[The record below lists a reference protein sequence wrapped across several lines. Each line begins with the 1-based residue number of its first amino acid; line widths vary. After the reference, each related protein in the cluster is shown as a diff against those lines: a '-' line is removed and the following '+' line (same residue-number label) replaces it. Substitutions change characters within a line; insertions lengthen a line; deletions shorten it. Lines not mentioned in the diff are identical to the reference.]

1 MFALANAPTTTTT
14 TTTRVSCAP
23 RVRGSARITRRAS
36 VSAKASTS
44 SRDDMDSSALD
55 AFGARTTRAFVAVIA
70 SLNTAAFVVAA
81 TPAPAVAKVA
91 TEYVAVL
98 TPTKSGSGASG
109 TVTFTT
115 EINRSN
121 QEVVVAKANIKG
133 LSAGKHGF
141 NIHENGDVASC
152 DAEGA
157 CTGKSYNPDSRPHRG
172 PTSVKKFGASACH
185 GLYDGCVLNRHIG
198 DLGNIVATDDGVST
212 TTVKDLYTTLKPGT
226 SNYIGGRSVVI
237 RAGADDFE
245 TEEND
250 GNAGPIILY
259 GEIVPK

>member
-1 MFALANAPTTTTT
+1 MFALSRAATPT
-14 TTTRVSCAP
+14 
-23 RVRGSARITRRAS
+23 IRAS
-36 VSAKASTS
+36 AHAPERAGAHRTARVARPASVTAKASTS
-44 SRDDMDSSALD
+44 DEVDNSARD
-55 AFGARTTRAFVAVIA
+55 AFGARTARALVAAVATLNTTAFVASAV
-70 SLNTAAFVVAA
+70 
-81 TPAPAVAKVA
+81 PAPAFAKAA

-98 TPTKSGSGASG
+98 APTKSGAGASG

-133 LSAGKHGF
+133 LSPGKHGF
-141 NIHENGDVASC
+141 NIHENGDVSSC

-157 CTGKSYNPDSRPHRG
+157 CTGKSYNPESRPHRG

-198 DLGNIVATDDGVST
+198 DLGNIVASDDGAST
-212 TTVKDLYTTLKPGT
+212 TIVKDLYTTLTPGT

-250 GNAGPIILY
+250 GNAGPILLY
-259 GEIVPK
+259 GEIVRK